1 MSMSMLCLP
10 CSELFTLP
18 SSYGTAYVGHTVSA
32 SVSISAP
39 PASEVSLTPSGTG
52 LTFSPAVLHF
62 TSDGALTQS
71 VSVWGAQAGS
81 MQVVYE
87 VGGADASDFVAPGP
101 GSIEFLA
108 LGACAHLFCL
118 LRLRVL

>member
-1 MSMSMLCLP
+1 M
-10 CSELFTLP
+10 
-18 SSYGTAYVGHTVSA
+18 SA

-71 VSVWGAQAGS
+71 VSVLGAQAGS

-87 VGGADASDFVAPGP
+87 VGGADASDFVAPAP
-101 GSIEFLA
+101 ASIEFLA
-108 LGACAHLFCL
+108 LGGCALHYICCFLWSHCTSKHACQLRASFVLCAVCCL
-118 LRLRVL
+118 LA